1 MKQMSRFF
9 TYSFFLITGI
19 MLIIAGGCKDDE
31 DENDPADDNGNDDIS
46 HEITYG
52 SATDEEGNEYTTVI
66 IGEQEWMAEN
76 LKVTKYRNG
85 DDIPAAPEDTSWENT
100 TEGAM
105 AVYPHEDVDG
115 PESDQ
120 EVINAYGMLYNW
132 YAVDDQR
139 NICPSGWHVPSEYEW
154 TQLEE
159 YLEDNFEAISSSNI
173 ANVLKSCRQDG
184 SPLGGDCD
192 TREHPRWNGH
202 GTHYG
207 TDDFG
212 FAALPGGMRDE
223 YGAFEGIGLGA
234 LWWTSSVIGEG
245 TSFARSIMFDSGSL
259 NSGYTGGSRNAGL
272 SIRCVKD

>member
-1 MKQMSRFF
+1 MVQMSKFF
-9 TYSFFLITGI
+9 FYGLLLLTGT
-19 MLIIAGGCKDDE
+19 MLILAGGCKEDE
-31 DENDPADDNGNDDIS
+31 DENVDDNGDDDIS

-52 SATDEEGNEYTTVI
+52 SVSDEEGNEYTTVV

-76 LKVTKYRNG
+76 LKVTKYRNE
-85 DDIPAAPEDTSWENT
+85 DDIPANLEDTTWENT

-105 AVYPHEDVDG
+105 AIYPPEDVDG
-115 PESDQ
+115 LESEQ
-120 EVINAYGMLYNW
+120 AVVEAYGMLYNW

-139 NICPSGWHVPSEYEW
+139 GICPSGWHVPSEYEW

-159 YLEDNFEAISSSNI
+159 YLEDNFEAITSSKL

-184 SPLGGDCD
+184 SPLTGDCD
-192 TREHPRWNGH
+192 TNEHPRWNGH

-212 FAALPGGMRDE
+212 FSALPGGLRDE
-223 YGAFEGIGLGA
+223 YGAFEAIGLGA
-234 LWWTSSVIGEG
+234 LWWTSSVIGEDA
-245 TSFARSIMFDSGSL
+245 SFARSIVFDSGTL
-259 NSGYTGGSRNAGL
+259 NAGFTGGSRNSGL